1 MFNTEQVNAR
11 DQFNANNRLI
21 IDQSNA
27 EWRRQIA
34 TQDNAQINETNRL
47 NAQLSTGMTTQ
58 AYNNMWQ
65 QERDLMSYAFT
76 AAENANQRA
85 HEVVLQKM
93 TNSSYK
99 DMAKYQNQMEMG
111 KAAGTLISSLINN
124 IDFGSIF

>member
-1 MFNTEQVNAR
+1 MFNAEQVNAR

-58 AYNNMWQ
+58 AYNNLWQ
-65 QERDLMSYAFT
+65 QERDLMQYAFT
-76 AAENANQRA
+76 AAENAGQRA
-85 HEVVLQKM
+85 HEVVMQKM
-93 TNSSYK
+93 TNNSYK
-99 DMAKYQNQMEMG
+99 DIAKYQAKQAQGE
-111 KAAGTLISSLINN
+111 AAGKLVSSIVSG
-124 IDFGSIF
+124 IDWGSIF